1 MWEFLARSLEAS
13 TIFTFA
19 GLGELIGQ
27 RSGILNVGIE
37 GVMLFGA
44 TLGFMA
50 AQTTESYA
58 IGFLVAIA
66 IGALLGLLHGFFS
79 ITLGGDQVVS
89 GMGIWILGFG
99 LTTYIGSPY
108 TGPLGLPRI
117 WSFAILLSRTRACG
131 RHLVR
136 ALQDEP
142 GAEDKIGGGESIG
155 RRSLGDKRCE
165 NSLSLYSSRRNVHGS
180 CRCDILPRLQ
190 PSLELQL
197 SHGLGIHCF
206 GPGLFLHVEPGDPA
220 RRFSALWNNVA
231 ALAQSATRTPGS
243 PVQVHLENGSLY
255 HHPWGL
261 VADVNKVVQDQVG
274 RGQARSAGRAIR
286 KRMTARLWR
295 ITSPTT
301 VEKP

>member
-58 IGFLVAIA
+58 IGFLVAIV
-66 IGALLGLLHGFFS
+66 IGGLLGLLHGFFS

-99 LTTYIGSPY
+99 LTTYIGNPF

-117 WSFAILLSRTRACG
+117 PKIFGLSPFFYLGIVLVVVTWFVLSKTSLGLRIRSVGENPSVAEVSGISVAKTRYLCTTVAGMFMGLAGAIYSLDYNPVWNYNFLMGWGFIALALVFFSMWNPVILLGGSLLFGTLWQLSLNPQLVLPGLLSRYIWRTVPFVITLGVLLLMSTKWFRTKWGAAKPE
-131 RHLVR
+131 
-136 ALQDEP
+136 ALGEP
-142 GAEDKIGGGESIG
+142 YVKG
-155 RRSLGDKRCE
+155 
-165 NSLSLYSSRRNVHGS
+165 
-180 CRCDILPRLQ
+180 
-190 PSLELQL
+190 
-197 SHGLGIHCF
+197 
-206 GPGLFLHVEPGDPA
+206 
-220 RRFSALWNNVA
+220 
-231 ALAQSATRTPGS
+231 
-243 PVQVHLENGSLY
+243 
-255 HHPWGL
+255 
-261 VADVNKVVQDQVG
+261 
-274 RGQARSAGRAIR
+274 
-286 KRMTARLWR
+286 
-295 ITSPTT
+295 
-301 VEKP
+301 

>member
-58 IGFLVAIA
+58 VGFLVAIA

-89 GMGIWILGFG
+89 GMGIWIFGFG
-99 LTTYIGSPY
+99 LTTYVGNPY

-117 WSFAILLSRTRACG
+117 PTIFGLSPFFYLGLVLVAITWFVLSKTSLGLRIRSVGENPSVAEVSGISVAKTRYLCTIVGGMFMGLAGAIYSLDYNPVWNYNFLMGWGFIALALVFFSMWNPVILLGGSLLFGTLWQLSLNPQLVLPGLLSRYIWRTVPFIITLGVLLLMSTKWFRTKWGAAKPE
-131 RHLVR
+131 
-136 ALQDEP
+136 ALGEP
-142 GAEDKIGGGESIG
+142 YVKG
-155 RRSLGDKRCE
+155 
-165 NSLSLYSSRRNVHGS
+165 
-180 CRCDILPRLQ
+180 
-190 PSLELQL
+190 
-197 SHGLGIHCF
+197 
-206 GPGLFLHVEPGDPA
+206 
-220 RRFSALWNNVA
+220 
-231 ALAQSATRTPGS
+231 
-243 PVQVHLENGSLY
+243 
-255 HHPWGL
+255 
-261 VADVNKVVQDQVG
+261 
-274 RGQARSAGRAIR
+274 
-286 KRMTARLWR
+286 
-295 ITSPTT
+295 
-301 VEKP
+301 